1 MRKLLV
7 RLTLLLLLGGVGM
20 AAWHYREQLISLF
33 EGVAKSPARAEPAP
47 DPETYT
53 VLSDDL
59 EAHRKRLMESYQNA
73 ENDAEKLQ
81 ILAQARN
88 LLENSLPRLMR
99 CWLGTPWDFNG
110 IAHEPGRGEVACGYF
125 VSSVLQDAGF
135 KVEWA
140 PLAQQPSQN
149 ILGTFLPPDQMKI
162 RVGIDYDK
170 FLAELSES
178 GAGVYIVGLDSH
190 VAFLVLTGGGEV
202 RFIHSS
208 GARPWCVVDE
218 SREEA
223 HVLRASRYR
232 VSGNL
237 TANGEVLRNWLLGA
251 SFKTRTL

>member
-1 MRKLLV
+1 MV
-7 RLTLLLLLGGVGM
+7 
-20 AAWHYREQLISLF
+20 AWHYREQLIAVF
-33 EGVAKSPARAEPAP
+33 EGVTKSPAKAEPAP

-59 EAHRKRLMESYQNA
+59 EAHRKRLMKSYQQA
-73 ENDAEKLQ
+73 ASDAERLQ
-81 ILAQARN
+81 ILSQARS

-110 IAHEPGRGEVACGYF
+110 TAHEPGGGKVACGYF

-149 ILGTFLPPDQMKI
+149 ILGTFLPSEEMKI

-190 VAFLVLTGGGEV
+190 VAFLVLTGEGEV

-208 GARPWCVVDE
+208 GASPWCGVDE
-218 SREEA
+218 SRDEA
-223 HVLRASRYR
+223 KVLRASRYR
-232 VSGNL
+232 VSGNI

-251 SFKTRTL
+251 SFKTRKL